1 MLLPFTLRARAST
14 QRINSYPQKLST
26 GGTFMTTRP
35 RFTLLLDKRGTL
47 TAQSPSGAHRD
58 PLRRVGRGV
67 LVAIG
72 IALCIMPDAGGSI
85 PKQYVSYKEYA
96 YYALGYNT
104 EQYKCLSILWGKE
117 SAWNPA
123 AVGNLNGTHRVYG
136 IPQGKSEWLKDQDG
150 YTQIQWGLKYIGNR
164 YGEPCIALDHWKAKG
179 WH

>member
-1 MLLPFTLRARAST
+1 MHMLD
-14 QRINSYPQKLST
+14 N
-26 GGTFMTTRP
+26 
-35 RFTLLLDKRGTL
+35 DGTL
-47 TAQSPSGAHRD
+47 TAQSLSKAHRD

-96 YYALGYNT
+96 YYALGYNLK
-104 EQYKCLSILWGKE
+104 EYKCLSILWGKE
-117 SAWNPA
+117 SAWNPKA
-123 AVGNLNGTHRVYG
+123 IGNLTGTHRVYG

-150 YTQIQWGLKYIGNR
+150 YTQIQWGLKYIQNHRIYKGDT
-164 YGEPCIALDHWKAKG
+164 CKALDHWRAKG